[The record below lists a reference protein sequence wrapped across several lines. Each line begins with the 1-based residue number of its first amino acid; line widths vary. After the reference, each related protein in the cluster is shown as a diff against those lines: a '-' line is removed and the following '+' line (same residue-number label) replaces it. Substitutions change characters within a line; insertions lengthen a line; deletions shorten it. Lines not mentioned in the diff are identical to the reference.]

1 MKIKTN
7 RLIASG
13 LLSLVFILEMFV
25 MRGLFEQ
32 VGTSSLA
39 VGHLFVVYGA
49 FLVPVFAIL
58 IGNPVFEK
66 AGAKYAV
73 VYSAVLYVCVSILM
87 YSPANTLYNA
97 GLGTVLGTTSST
109 STTAG
114 YFILAAKV
122 VLIIAAI
129 IASVPPQ
136 VTTISFSGSISRAN
150 FFVYIS
156 ARASLKFFAPKVM
169 EYWCGPCSAASFNA
183 SRISCGGSKSGN
195 P

>member
-122 VLIIAAI
+122 VLIIAALV
-129 IASVPPQ
+129 IATVEPKEKA
-136 VTTISFSGSISRAN
+136 VEEASILEETAEQQS
-150 FFVYIS
+150 S
-156 ARASLKFFAPKVM
+156 MEAPKPEEV
-169 EYWCGPCSAASFNA
+169 ELPDSTEENSL
-183 SRISCGGSKSGN
+183 
-195 P
+195 